1 MAVVEVEIV
10 GVMMGLE
17 VLELG
22 DGDGGGGYG
31 EI

>member
-17 VLELG
+17 LR